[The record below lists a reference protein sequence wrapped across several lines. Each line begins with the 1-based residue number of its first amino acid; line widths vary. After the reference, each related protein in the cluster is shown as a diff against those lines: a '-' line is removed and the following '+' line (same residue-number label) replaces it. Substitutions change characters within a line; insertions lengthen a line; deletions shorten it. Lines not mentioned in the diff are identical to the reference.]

1 MKVLFLL
8 NFFLG
13 VTIGF
18 ELLAFTGL
26 KQSGKDT
33 SAYFM
38 IKNYNYTKLSFA
50 SPLKSAVKDIFDL
63 TDEQVD
69 GSKKDVI
76 DNFWNV
82 TPRSIL
88 NFVGTDLLRNQLKT
102 IIPKV
107 DNNIWLVIMTKK
119 IKKLKEKDPNIKIV
133 ITDLRFHN
141 ELLMIKRL
149 DGIVIRINR
158 NILYNDEYES
168 ERYIKSL
175 NVDYE
180 FENNGT
186 IDDLYKKLRDYFEYN
201 FYVL

>member
-1 MKVLFLL
+1 MQVP
-8 NFFLG
+8 
-13 VTIGF
+13 IR
-18 ELLAFTGL
+18 
-26 KQSGKDT
+26 
-33 SAYFM
+33 
-38 IKNYNYTKLSFA
+38 
-50 SPLKSAVKDIFDL
+50 L

-119 IKKLKEKDPNIKIV
+119 IKKLKEKDPNIRIV

-149 DGIVIRINR
+149 GGIIIRINR
-158 NILYNDEYES
+158 NILYNNEYES

-186 IDDLYKKLRDYFEYN
+186 IDDLYKKIKDYFEYN

>member
-1 MKVLFLL
+1 MKILFLL
-8 NFFLG
+8 NFCLC
-13 VTIGF
+13 VITCF

-33 SAYFM
+33 AAYFM

-50 SPLKSAVKDIFDL
+50 SPLKNAVKDIFDL

-69 GSKKDVI
+69 GSKKDII

-88 NFVGTDLLRNQLKT
+88 NFVGTDLLRNQLKN

-107 DNNIWLVIMTKK
+107 DNNIWLVIMIKK

-133 ITDLRFHN
+133 ITDLRFDN
-141 ELLMIKRL
+141 ELLMIKKL
-149 DGIVIRINR
+149 GGIVIRINR
-158 NILYNDEYES
+158 NILYNNEYES

-186 IDDLYKKLRDYFEYN
+186 IDDLYGKIKDYFTYN
-201 FYVL
+201 FYIL